1 MAEFKEEKYN
11 NNFEAEFHDK
21 WAEIED
27 PEKIEVKLINELQHP
42 LK

>member
-1 MAEFKEEKYN
+1 MAEFKEEEYN

-27 PEKIEVKLINELQHP
+27 PEKIEVKLINEASTS